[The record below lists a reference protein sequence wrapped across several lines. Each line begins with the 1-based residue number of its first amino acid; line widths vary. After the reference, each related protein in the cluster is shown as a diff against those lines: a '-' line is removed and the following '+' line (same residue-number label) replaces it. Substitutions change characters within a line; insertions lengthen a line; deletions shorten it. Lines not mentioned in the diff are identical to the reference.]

1 MNIYDVL
8 IVGGGPAGALLGH
21 LLAEQNSKVLIL
33 ERNKDIGRKV
43 CGEYLCPQG
52 VKLLDNLNLQSVYKD
67 FLPLDGMVIHT
78 PKGSSVNST
87 FPMSEGGKK
96 NFGVSVNRKILDQ
109 RLVNLATE
117 SGADFR
123 LNQSVVSMEYLGTY
137 WRVETVVGDIYY
149 SRLLVGADGRNSIV
163 ARYLNL
169 QLPNSKKRIALHAW
183 LNTGKVPVRKGQ
195 MFIFEKGS
203 YLGVD
208 PISNFELNLSLVC
221 GADEIKKYGSARNAF
236 KYYLESIKDELGV
249 TLDEENKIHT
259 SFPIEHSVRDVIGN
273 NVALIG
279 DAAGFIDPIT
289 GEGIFNALLT
299 ANMLFESINISKVC
313 FDYNSS
319 LQVYKY
325 KKEKYFREKTF
336 LNIGFQWLIRR
347 SWLVELIAKFL
358 NHSKKR
364 RDTFIGIIGNIHT
377 PLKGLFRIIFS

>member
-8 IVGGGPAGALLGH
+8 IIGGGPAGALLGH
-21 LLAEQNSKVLIL
+21 LMAQKNSKVLIL
-33 ERNKDIGRKV
+33 ERNKEVGRKV

-52 VKLLDNLNLQSVYKD
+52 VKLLDELNLQSVYD
-67 FLPLDGMVIHT
+67 GFLPLNGMMIHT
-78 PKGSSVNST
+78 PKGCRVNST
-87 FPMSEGGKK
+87 FPTSEGGRR

-109 RLVNLATE
+109 RLAKLASE
-117 SGADFR
+117 SGADLRFG
-123 LNQSVVSMEYLGTY
+123 QSVVSFEYLGTY
-137 WRVETVVGDIYY
+137 WRVETADKEVYY

-163 ARYLNL
+163 ARQLKL

-183 LNTGKVPVRKGQ
+183 LNTDKVPIRKGQ
-195 MFIFEKGS
+195 MFIFERGS
-203 YLGVD
+203 YIGVD
-208 PISNFELNLSLVC
+208 PISNTELNLSLVC

-249 TLDEENKIHT
+249 TLDEEDKIHT

-319 LQVYKY
+319 LQVYRH

-364 RDTFIGIIGNIHT
+364 RDTFIGIIGNIYT